1 LDGLAHNHS
10 GTLILAILLIVSGVF
25 LLVPAI
31 QKAVK
36 ERAVQ
41 RTAGATARNVWAR
54 GSDEQ
59 RKAMLDFIDI
69 TEGSYRD
76 SLLKKS
82 WDELPES
89 VRVSTAK
96 NFRRL

>member
-1 LDGLAHNHS
+1 
-10 GTLILAILLIVSGVF
+10 
-25 LLVPAI
+25 
-31 QKAVK
+31 
-36 ERAVQ
+36 
-41 RTAGATARNVWAR
+41 
-54 GSDEQ
+54 
-59 RKAMLDFIDI
+59 MLDFIDI